1 MITKFYIEE
10 AYIRF
15 NSDSYKKSK
24 LNGKINNYI
33 SVLIKNKKYVI
44 EENNYYITI
53 IDIKNGYINCDK
65 YITELYYDKYK
76 KIYDKL
82 YQLKICNNNKYEDI
96 FIKPLETYIHTY
108 FRGRNILNNYDFNI
122 KLNKKNIHNKINID
136 KLNFINKMQTK
147 GTLIDYCIKY
157 IINNDYDY
165 AFDYL
170 LKCNKSID
178 YDNLP
183 NNLDECSNSI
193 DLINLLFEDDFKQ
206 KILEINKYFTNVKT
220 TECYVNFD
228 FKIYGEPDL
237 IADDYIIDIKTSENN
252 KIVSKENIKQ
262 ILFYAIVA
270 GKKNI
275 CLYDPINGNLYE
287 YNLTDDDINNAKKFI
302 NGDYKPKE
310 IIDNYIV

>member
-1 MITKFYIEE
+1 MKKPILLCKSRIVLRIFEPE
-10 AYIRF
+10 A
-15 NSDSYKKSK
+15 S
-24 LNGKINNYI
+24 
-33 SVLIKNKKYVI
+33 
-44 EENNYYITI
+44 
-53 IDIKNGYINCDK
+53 
-65 YITELYYDKYK
+65 
-76 KIYDKL
+76 
-82 YQLKICNNNKYEDI
+82 
-96 FIKPLETYIHTY
+96 
-108 FRGRNILNNYDFNI
+108 I
-122 KLNKKNIHNKINID
+122 KLFCLPIK
-136 KLNFINKMQTK
+136 TVSYSK
-147 GTLIDYCIKY
+147 GLTVIYE
-157 IINNDYDY
+157 NR
-165 AFDYL
+165 
-170 LKCNKSID
+170 
-178 YDNLP
+178 
-183 NNLDECSNSI
+183 
-193 DLINLLFEDDFKQ
+193 
-206 KILEINKYFTNVKT
+206 KYFTNVKT